1 MVARVLSVVFLLLS
15 IGSLVFGSFDPA
27 TYFLVLTVLV
37 LVIEGRL
44 S

>member
-15 IGSLVFGSFDPA
+15 IGSLVFSSFDAA